1 MPKGFTEQERK
12 IIGGRLLEQGHRLF
26 STYGLKKT
34 SVEELAAAA
43 GISKG
48 AFYLFYETKEALFMD
63 VMEQAEGRYRQQILA
78 LVGQPGPTPR
88 ARLFSIFKT
97 AFELFNTEPI
107 LQAIT
112 RGDYEMLALRVTTV
126 DFDQHLSSDYRFVE
140 ELVARCRE
148 AGIPITAPVEQ
159 ITGLMYSVVFARIA
173 EGGLGP
179 AAPAGTLDVL
189 LELVAAYCLG
199 EVVLSSNL
207 DAGSNTG

>member
-1 MPKGFTEQERK
+1 
-12 IIGGRLLEQGHRLF
+12 
-26 STYGLKKT
+26 
-34 SVEELAAAA
+34 
-43 GISKG
+43 
-48 AFYLFYETKEALFMD
+48 
-63 VMEQAEGRYRQQILA
+63 
-78 LVGQPGPTPR
+78 
-88 ARLFSIFKT
+88 
-97 AFELFNTEPI
+97 
-107 LQAIT
+107 
-112 RGDYEMLALRVTTV
+112 MLALRVTTV